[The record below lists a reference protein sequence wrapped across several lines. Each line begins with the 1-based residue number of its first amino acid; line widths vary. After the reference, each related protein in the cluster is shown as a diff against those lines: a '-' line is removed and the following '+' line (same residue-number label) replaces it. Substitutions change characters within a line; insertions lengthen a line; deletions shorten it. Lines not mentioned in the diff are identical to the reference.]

1 LPPLQSASVPVCS
14 TELVPSPSSPT
25 QKLEKVSVAVQV
37 TAGWD
42 QDADTLVNVPALPA
56 DAYPAQFWLVVA
68 ALAALTTEP
77 CPAEPGIIVWPP

>member
-1 LPPLQSASVPVCS
+1 
-14 TELVPSPSSPT
+14 
-25 QKLEKVSVAVQV
+25 VQV

-77 CPAEPGIIVWPP
+77 GPAAEPGVPADAGPGIIVWPP